1 MKYVLIGAGP
11 AGVRAAETLRK
22 EDPSG
27 EITLVGGEPGEP
39 YARMAIP
46 YVLNRSIDESGAL
59 QRKTELHYDH
69 QRIRYL
75 NRKALKVNAGPEGGT
90 VDLDDGSTLE
100 YDRLLVA
107 TGSSPSLPPIPGTD
121 LPGVVTCWTL
131 QDARAIAEKLQ
142 PGNRVVMY
150 SLTTCGYCAEKRER
164 MTTAGIPFREYF
176 VDTDPARM
184 DEFNALLD
192 ANGLPAGAVG
202 TPTLTVNGKLLVNN
216 PDMATIKKHL
226 KFKT

>member
-1 MKYVLIGAGP
+1 MGRLFKYLVVIGA
-11 AGVRAAETLRK
+11 L
-22 EDPSG
+22 
-27 EITLVGGEPGEP
+27 
-39 YARMAIP
+39 Y
-46 YVLNRSIDESGAL
+46 Y
-59 QRKTELHYDH
+59 
-69 QRIRYL
+69 
-75 NRKALKVNAGPEGGT
+75 GT
-90 VDLDDGSTLE
+90 
-100 YDRLLVA
+100 RLLLA
-107 TGSSPSLPPIPGTD
+107 PD
-121 LPGVVTCWTL
+121 M
-131 QDARAIAEKLQ
+131 AEANIADQLA